1 MERPKHPTDYETGRP
16 TKGHYREN
24 SLQGMIRKPVVF
36 IPLLLIL
43 AFLIIL
49 LILNT
54 SKNNQVREAQEQAA
68 QEREVLVTRANQ
80 RIADNT
86 AYFLKTLM
94 TPFAWSVR
102 TAMLSG
108 NVEQVDQY
116 LYQFVQE
123 KNFELILVADA
134 NGKIISATNQK
145 YKDEAFADHFE
156 PSLLKANTTMLNTA
170 DSASIKVA
178 TPIMGLNS
186 KLGTLYA
193 VYKPDEPLA
202 VGNE

>member
-16 TKGHYREN
+16 PKEHYREN
-24 SLQGMIRKPVVF
+24 SLQGMIRKPVVY
-36 IPLLLIL
+36 IPVLLIL
-43 AFLIIL
+43 ALLVIL
-49 LILNT
+49 LILNN
-54 SKNNQVREAQEQAA
+54 SKNNQIREAQEQAA
-68 QEREVLVTRANQ
+68 QEKEEMVTRANQ
-80 RIADNT
+80 RLSNNT

-94 TPFAWSVR
+94 MPFSWAVR

-123 KNFELILVADA
+123 KNFELILVTDA
-134 NGKIISATNQK
+134 EGKVISATNQK
-145 YKDEAFADHFE
+145 YTGESFADHFE
-156 PSLLKANTTMLNTA
+156 ASLLNGDDTVLNTT
-170 DSASIKVA
+170 DSTSIKVA

-193 VYKPDEPLA
+193 VYKPDRPLA
-202 VGNE
+202 VGNK